1 MPTTFRAY
9 HPDQILLLAPDLREW
24 VPEGASVASGER
36 SGGFTGSGVVLRR
49 HMKAMGVATRLM
61 SHR

>member
-24 VPEGASVASGER
+24 VPEGHLSHQVSDLVD
-36 SGGFTGSGVVLRR
+36 SLDLSVVLRAVCR
-49 HMKAMGVATRLM
+49 RWASQRAL
-61 SHR
+61 

>member
-1 MPTTFRAY
+1 MPTTFRPY

-24 VPEGASVASGER
+24 VPEGHLSHQVSDLVD
-36 SGGFTGSGVVLRR
+36 SLDLGSSTRP
-49 HMKAMGVATRLM
+49 MKAMGVATRLM